1 VGFDPYNE
9 VQMERGSRTRLSIA
23 RLAGEIL
30 GFGFTV
36 MRAAMRAAV
45 KKGFFGESGRQ
56 PMAAACHQNGHHGH
70 CLRRGIISDLS
81 LNRPRT
87 RSIFRFGRT
96 ELFFAFRLFWSHKGR
111 SRVARMGLSRNRGK
125 WPRAA
130 ACLQVEAANNQF
142 AERASMAG
150 ANNKLETSYRSMVV
164 L

>member
-1 VGFDPYNE
+1 
-9 VQMERGSRTRLSIA
+9 MEGASRGRLSIA
-23 RLAGEIL
+23 RRAGEIL

-36 MRAAMRAAV
+36 MRAAMQAAV
-45 KKGFFGESGRQ
+45 KKGFFEEYGKQ
-56 PMAAACHQNGHHGH
+56 PMAAACHQNGRNG
-70 CLRRGIISDLS
+70 RRLSGGIISELS

-130 ACLQVEAANNQF
+130 ACLQVEAANNKF

-150 ANNKLETSYRSMVV
+150 ANNKIETSYRSMVV